1 MTMTSSGTT
10 PGIRPAPGQTLYLIR
25 HGETDWNAE
34 GRLQGGRDIPLND
47 RGRAQAREAGQKL
60 AALVPAAASLDYL
73 CSPMG
78 RARETMELL
87 RETLGL
93 PREAYAVDQRL
104 SEITFGSWEGQT
116 WREVRKL
123 DPARASARERHKWAY
138 VPPGGESYGMLR
150 ERILP
155 VFAGLTRDTVV
166 VSHGGV
172 MRAALNGYGFEEPS
186 RAESLDIWQGR
197 IIVLTLD
204 GYRWN

>member
-1 MTMTSSGTT
+1 MTMTSSGTS

-47 RGRAQAREAGQKL
+47 RGRAQAREAGHKL

-73 CSPMG
+73 CSPMF

-93 PREAYAVDQRL
+93 PREVYAMDQRL
-104 SEITFGSWEGQT
+104 SESTSGSWEGQT

-123 DPARASARERHKWAY
+123 DPARANARERHKWAY

-197 IIVLTLD
+197 IIVLTLE

>member
-1 MTMTSSGTT
+1 MTMPSYGTS

-47 RGRAQAREAGQKL
+47 RGRAQAREAGHKL

-73 CSPMG
+73 CSPMF

-93 PREAYAVDQRL
+93 PREVYAMDQRL

-197 IIVLTLD
+197 IIVLTLE

>member
-1 MTMTSSGTT
+1 MTSSGTT

-123 DPARASARERHKWAY
+123 DPARANARERHKWAF
-138 VPPGGESYGMLR
+138 VPPGGESYAMLR

-155 VFAGLTRDTVV
+155 VFAGLARDTVV

-172 MRAALNGYGFEEPS
+172 MRAALNGYGVEEAS
-186 RAESLDIWQGR
+186 RAASLDIWQGR

>member
-123 DPARASARERHKWAY
+123 DPARANARERHKWAF
-138 VPPGGESYGMLR
+138 VPPGGESYAMLR

-155 VFAGLTRDTVV
+155 VFAGLARDTVV

-172 MRAALNGYGFEEPS
+172 MRAALNGYGVEEAS
-186 RAESLDIWQGR
+186 RAASLDIWQGR